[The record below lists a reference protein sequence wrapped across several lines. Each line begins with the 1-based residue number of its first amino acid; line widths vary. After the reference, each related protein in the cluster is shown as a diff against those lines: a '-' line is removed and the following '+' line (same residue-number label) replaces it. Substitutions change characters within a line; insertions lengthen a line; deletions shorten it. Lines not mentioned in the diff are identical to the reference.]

1 MATIIQASLSVV
13 WRTRHMEDGH
23 HVHAD
28 VAVVRVFEKV
38 LTKAEVNELYNS
50 RPAGVKTRHDIV

>member
-1 MATIIQASLSVV
+1 
-13 WRTRHMEDGH
+13 
-23 HVHAD
+23 VHAD